1 MFVLQDNISI
11 IIIDKL
17 MTVCHKVF
25 LTFIFTILTVL
36 IPALLYTCFS
46 EIIKSDKQKPIMKGI
61 FNMKKTIT
69 ALLALTMAASLAGCG
84 SKPADEPT
92 KSPETVIESAVDFY
106 TEVWD
111 ALGEDRQFAAV
122 GGDAEH
128 EAEAPAKFAM
138 TDENK
143 EIFEYLLHVNDEL
156 YDMLDDDTATLQHMM
171 NTNTF
176 SSAFAKLKSPSKAEE
191 FAEDYKAEIQGQHWM
206 CGFPDKVVVISVADY
221 VMMAYGAEECVDDLV
236 EACSEVAPDST
247 VLVDAPAVLD

>member
-1 MFVLQDNISI
+1 MFA
-11 IIIDKL
+11 K
-17 MTVCHKVF
+17 
-25 LTFIFTILTVL
+25 
-36 IPALLYTCFS
+36 
-46 EIIKSDKQKPIMKGI
+46 
-61 FNMKKTIT
+61 
-69 ALLALTMAASLAGCG
+69 
-84 SKPADEPT
+84 
-92 KSPETVIESAVDFY
+92 
-106 TEVWD
+106 VWD
-111 ALGEDRQFAAV
+111 AFGEDRQFAAV
-122 GGDAEH
+122 GGDAAN
-128 EAEAPAKFAM
+128 EAETPAKFAL
-138 TDENK
+138 TNENK
-143 EIFEYLLHVNDEL
+143 ETFEYLLHVSDEL

>member
-1 MFVLQDNISI
+1 
-11 IIIDKL
+11 
-17 MTVCHKVF
+17 
-25 LTFIFTILTVL
+25 
-36 IPALLYTCFS
+36 
-46 EIIKSDKQKPIMKGI
+46 
-61 FNMKKTIT
+61 MKKTIT
-69 ALLALTMAASLAGCG
+69 ILLTLTMAASLAGCG

-111 ALGEDRQFAAV
+111 AFGEDKQFAAV
-122 GGDAEH
+122 GGDAEN

-176 SSAFAKLKSPSKAEE
+176 CSAVMQLNDAADAEAFASHYQQIVQSH
-191 FAEDYKAEIQGQHWM
+191 HWM
-206 CGFPDKVVVISVADY
+206 CGFPDTVVVLRMTDY
-221 VMMAYGAEECVDDLV
+221 VITAYGADDLIQAFKTAAQGLGAEVLV
-236 EACSEVAPDST
+236 EA
-247 VLVDAPAVLD
+247 PAEA

>member
-1 MFVLQDNISI
+1 
-11 IIIDKL
+11 
-17 MTVCHKVF
+17 
-25 LTFIFTILTVL
+25 
-36 IPALLYTCFS
+36 
-46 EIIKSDKQKPIMKGI
+46 
-61 FNMKKTIT
+61 MKKTIT
-69 ALLALTMAASLAGCG
+69 TLLTLTMAASLAGCG

-111 ALGEDRQFAAV
+111 AFGEDRQFAAV

-143 EIFEYLLHVNDEL
+143 ETFEYLLHVNDEL

-176 SSAFAKLKSPSKAEE
+176 SSAFAKLKNPSKAEE
-191 FAEDYKAEIQGQHWM
+191 FAEDYKAEIQGQRWM
-206 CGFPDKVVVISVADY
+206 CGFPDKMVIVTLDQTVISL
-221 VMMAYGAEECVDDLV
+221 YGHEDLV
-236 EACSEVAPDST
+236 NTFRDKLQAAYPSAAIAYEEAIS
-247 VLVDAPAVLD
+247 